1 MCYFSCRK
9 SRLIKLWY
17 WSIFLSRFLSVCP
30 SISLSLS
37 FSEMNIMMVKIVETN
52 LQINFIKYL
61 MYNCVDEMCFVC
73 KDKVLVVDRLKRKK
87 LLFHNFEPE
96 GNCNLIKNYSNL
108 SDLKLY
114 LNWKNRSIHM
124 KSLIYWYIEINRKK
138 Y

>member
-1 MCYFSCRK
+1 
-9 SRLIKLWY
+9 
-17 WSIFLSRFLSVCP
+17 
-30 SISLSLS
+30 
-37 FSEMNIMMVKIVETN
+37 
-52 LQINFIKYL
+52 

-124 KSLIYWYIEINRKK
+124 KSWIYLYIQINRKK